1 MTLRDFW
8 LRIRAIAAPR
18 RAERELDE
26 ELSFHIEMETRKQ
39 QGSGRYRVS
48 EVTKK

>member
-18 RAERELDE
+18 PVERELDE
-26 ELSFHIEMETRKQ
+26 ELSFHVEMETRKQ
-39 QGSGRYRVS
+39 QAAG
-48 EVTKK
+48 